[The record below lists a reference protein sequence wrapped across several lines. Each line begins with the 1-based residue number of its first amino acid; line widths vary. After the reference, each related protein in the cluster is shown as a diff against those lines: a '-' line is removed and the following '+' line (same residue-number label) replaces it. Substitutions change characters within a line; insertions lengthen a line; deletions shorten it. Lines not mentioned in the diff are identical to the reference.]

1 MILRLYYYA
10 HINVSLNKNMNVKIK
25 FGIFT
30 LNFRSPKIE
39 SKYSHSVEV
48 MEKSSIADKVMC
60 GEQLNN
66 PSYYVSV
73 DASGFGRLFY
83 FRINRHLFITK

>member
-48 MEKSSIADKVMC
+48 MEKSSSRQ
-60 GEQLNN
+60 G
-66 PSYYVSV
+66 YVW
-73 DASGFGRLFY
+73 
-83 FRINRHLFITK
+83 

>member
-1 MILRLYYYA
+1 MLLCSHKREF
-10 HINVSLNKNMNVKIK
+10 KQNMNVKNK

-48 MEKSSIADKVMC
+48 MEKSSSRQ
-60 GEQLNN
+60 G
-66 PSYYVSV
+66 YVW
-73 DASGFGRLFY
+73 
-83 FRINRHLFITK
+83 